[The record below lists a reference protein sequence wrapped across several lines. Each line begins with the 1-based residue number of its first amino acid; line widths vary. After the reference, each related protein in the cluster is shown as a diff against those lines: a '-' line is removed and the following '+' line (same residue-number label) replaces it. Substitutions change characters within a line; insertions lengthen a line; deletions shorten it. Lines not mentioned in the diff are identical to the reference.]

1 METIQIPED
10 VVDSIKIPRKDIDKV
25 LKLELAL
32 VLYQKEAI
40 FLGKARKL
48 ADVSKWEFLEELGR
62 KKITRH
68 YTEREL
74 KEDLKF
80 AKSR

>member
-10 VVDSIKIPRKDIDKV
+10 VVDSIKIPRKDIDKL

-32 VLYQKEAI
+32 ALYQKEAI

>member
-10 VVDSIKIPRKDIDKV
+10 VVDSIKIPRKDIDKL